1 MLPKFNRCFATPGIC
16 TGCVH
21 LLRHTCGGLV
31 HENVKVVYNAS
42 ADTGVVAGSDN
53 LSYLLGK
60 WALFT

>member
-1 MLPKFNRCFATPGIC
+1 M
-16 TGCVH
+16 H

-53 LSYLLGK
+53 LTSYLLGK
-60 WALFT
+60 WDLFT

>member
-1 MLPKFNRCFATPGIC
+1 MISIC

-53 LSYLLGK
+53 LTSHLLGK

>member
-1 MLPKFNRCFATPGIC
+1 MISIC

-42 ADTGVVAGSDN
+42 ADTGVVAGFDN
-53 LSYLLGK
+53 LTSYLLGK

>member
-1 MLPKFNRCFATPGIC
+1 MSIYISVISIC

-53 LSYLLGK
+53 LTSYLLGK